1 MCLAKTN
8 PTDFKQISC
17 FDIEVT
23 HAIVEAVVNE
33 VQVGFELEIP
43 KKMSFKHINLEKAI

>member
-17 FDIEVT
+17 YDIEAT
-23 HAIVEAVVNE
+23 HVVLEAMVEE
-33 VQVGFELEIP
+33 VQVGFELKIP
-43 KKMSFKHINLEKAI
+43 AKMSFKHINLEKAI